1 MTISEQCGR
10 LLKQFDPGTRFD
22 YTGTQIMELGMSYK
36 DHSRLANSVLLLMKK
51 LKEHNIKLDEQEFPP
66 YRWNN
71 EKPVPIGFIIPE
83 EDKWVHIISELAKL
97 LRTTPRTSVVY
108 DNPNPDQVVISDTLA
123 NELANKLENLLK
135 GE

>member
-1 MTISEQCGR
+1 
-10 LLKQFDPGTRFD
+10 
-22 YTGTQIMELGMSYK
+22 
-36 DHSRLANSVLLLMKK
+36 MKK
-51 LKEHNIKLDEQEFPP
+51 LKERNIKLDEQEFPP